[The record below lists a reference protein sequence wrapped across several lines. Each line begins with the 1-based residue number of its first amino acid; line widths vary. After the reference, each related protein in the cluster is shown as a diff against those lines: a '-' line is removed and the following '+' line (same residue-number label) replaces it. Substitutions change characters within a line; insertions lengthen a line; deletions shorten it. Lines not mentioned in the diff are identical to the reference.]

1 MLTLYRIPFS
11 FFVQASKRG
20 AAVRGAAPAKRY
32 KPDLEEL
39 ALNQQR
45 EDDEKELGK
54 PQQKVKDT
62 PCEMT

>member
-1 MLTLYRIPFS
+1 MLTLYRVPFT
-11 FFVQASKRG
+11 FFAQASKRG

-32 KPDLEEL
+32 KPEE
-39 ALNQQR
+39 LNQQR